1 MPKGLAGNAQ
11 SHTALSLGPP
21 LTPHVEWRMM
31 PTPSPTPPPQ
41 VQEMLGE
48 AQMSGLT
55 DIIMKGIEGLAGQAA
70 PSGSALND
78 KFQKTGKFMM
88 VRDPLRSS

>member
-1 MPKGLAGNAQ
+1 
-11 SHTALSLGPP
+11 
-21 LTPHVEWRMM
+21 
-31 PTPSPTPPPQ
+31 
-41 VQEMLGE
+41 MLGE

-88 VRDPLRSS
+88 VRDPLRAS